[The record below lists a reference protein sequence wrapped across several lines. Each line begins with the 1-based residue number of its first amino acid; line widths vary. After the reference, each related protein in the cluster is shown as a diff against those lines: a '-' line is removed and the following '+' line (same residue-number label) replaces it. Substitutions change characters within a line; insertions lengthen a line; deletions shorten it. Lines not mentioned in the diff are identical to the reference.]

1 MPAGWVA
8 CIRWQSAIQFWR
20 RQMKYAGGVSGAT
33 YIRREASNDGAFL
46 ASARTTAGFV
56 GWDEPAN
63 CANRLSGLKL
73 AVCGVAYGILVKRYL
88 SDGFP
93 EISVP
98 GGYGLNVGE
107 SKLLVAS

>member
-1 MPAGWVA
+1 
-8 CIRWQSAIQFWR
+8 
-20 RQMKYAGGVSGAT
+20 MKYAGGVSGAT

-56 GWDEPAN
+56 AWDEPAN

-73 AVCGVAYGILVKRYL
+73 AVCRRGVRDIGEEISLGWVA
-88 SDGFP
+88 

-98 GGYGLNVGE
+98 GGYGLNFGE
-107 SKLLVAS
+107 SKLFVAS